1 MLDAV
6 AMTLDAPE
14 IESEILNMEVF
25 LNEAERT
32 CEELLTYVRHLQL
45 ILNVTIEY
53 KYYLLFCGL
62 F

>member
-1 MLDAV
+1 MDA
-6 AMTLDAPE
+6 
-14 IESEILNMEVF
+14 F

-32 CEELLTYVRHLQL
+32 CDELLTYVRHLQL